1 LRREF
6 NTRLLNEVKNHLEKP
21 MHPIAKLITRFNIA
35 FTKTFSNLVETST
48 AESKQELMDRIKKQ
62 GDNFIMRV
70 IDSVK
75 QFEAAVFDSLI
86 YLYDP

>member
-1 LRREF
+1 
-6 NTRLLNEVKNHLEKP
+6 
-21 MHPIAKLITRFNIA
+21 
-35 FTKTFSNLVETST
+35 
-48 AESKQELMDRIKKQ
+48 LMDRIKKQ